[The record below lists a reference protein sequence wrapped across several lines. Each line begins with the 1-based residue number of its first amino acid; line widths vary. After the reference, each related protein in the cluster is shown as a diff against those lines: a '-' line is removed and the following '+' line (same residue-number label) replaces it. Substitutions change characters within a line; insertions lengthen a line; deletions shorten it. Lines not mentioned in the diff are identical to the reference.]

1 MKLQNLKRQMH
12 LQEWASQ
19 IKAQSQSGMTIRE
32 WCEATGIGYKNFY
45 RRRKCVQEELLESLE
60 EKGNNPQTTDLS
72 AINEKRISTKNKPAV
87 ITPVNIPQT
96 KGAALT
102 VWIGHYA
109 VDIQN
114 GADAEIIDRVLR
126 LVSVL

>member
-1 MKLQNLKRQMH
+1 MKIQTLQRQVR

-19 IKAQSQSGMTIRE
+19 INAQRRSGMTVIE
-32 WCEATGIGYKNFY
+32 WCQENGVGYKNFY
-45 RRRKCVQEELLESLE
+45 YRLRRVQEELLEALEARGGKSKALSLAAVS
-60 EKGNNPQTTDLS
+60 EKQLSVQTES
-72 AINEKRISTKNKPAV
+72 PV
-87 ITPVNIPQT
+87 ITPVSIPQS

-114 GADAEIIDRVLR
+114 GADAGTIDQVLKAVSR
-126 LVSVL
+126 L

>member
-1 MKLQNLKRQMH
+1 MKLQELKRQAR

-19 IKAQSQSGMTIRE
+19 INAQRKSGTTVME
-32 WCEATGIGYKNFY
+32 WCQENGIGYKNFY
-45 RRRKCVQEELLESLE
+45 YRLRRVQEELLEALETRDGKSKTLSL
-60 EKGNNPQTTDLS
+60 TT
-72 AINEKRISTKNKPAV
+72 INEKQLSVQTDAPV
-87 ITPVNIPQT
+87 ITPVNIQQS

-114 GADAEIIDRVLR
+114 GADVGTIDHVLR
-126 LVSVL
+126 AVSRL

>member
-1 MKLQNLKRQMH
+1 MKLQDLKRQLR
-12 LQEWASQ
+12 LQEWSSQ
-19 IKAQSQSGMTIRE
+19 IKAQSESGMTVRE
-32 WCEATGIGYKNFY
+32 WCDITGIGYKNFY
-45 RRRKCVQEELLESLE
+45 RRRKCVQEELLEILE
-60 EKGNNPQTTDLS
+60 DNGKKSKVSDL
-72 AINEKRISTKNKPAV
+72 AIMNENRLPVKNESPV

-114 GADAEIIDRVLR
+114 GAEAGTIDQVLKVVSR
-126 LVSVL
+126 L